1 MSASPPHHQDAG
13 SSGSDRPGGRVLT
26 INGGSSSVKFAVFDP
41 GSPPL
46 RTLAGAVERVGLA
59 DACLRTSGGGEPAAR
74 RPLPAADFD
83 QAVVGLLDWLQ
94 EFGDLGRVSAVGH
107 RIVHGGP
114 HHTDPQVVTPELL
127 ADLRAATPFA
137 PAHLPNGIRLVE
149 AVARRLPEVPQV
161 VCFDTAFH
169 RDLPPVARTLSIP
182 RRYQAEGIRRYGFHG
197 LSFAYLLE
205 EFERQVGADA
215 AQGRLVLAHLG
226 SGASMAAVRGGRCVD
241 TTMGLTP
248 AGGLVMGTRTGDIDP
263 GVLVYLARAEG
274 LSADQLEDLVTHRSG
289 LLGVSETSPD
299 VRDLLARQA
308 SDPRAAEAIE
318 LFCYQARKWIGAL
331 AAALGGLDALVF
343 SGGIGEHAPEIR
355 ARVCDGLGFLGVRLD
370 VAANAGN
377 APLISAAA
385 GGVAVRVIPTDEELM
400 IATMASRV
408 LDAGRRTEDE

>member
-1 MSASPPHHQDAG
+1 MIPPHHRSAG
-13 SSGSDRPGGRVLT
+13 SSGSDRPGDRVLT
-26 INGGSSSVKFAVFDP
+26 INGGSSSVKFAMFDS

-46 RTLAGAVERVGLA
+46 RNLAGAVERVGLA
-59 DACLRTSGGGEPAAR
+59 DAYLRTSGGGDPDVQ

-94 EFGDLGRVSAVGH
+94 EYGDLGRVSAVGH

-114 HHTDPQVVTPELL
+114 LHTDPQLVTPELI
-127 ADLRAATPFA
+127 ADLRDATPFA

-149 AVARRLPEVPQV
+149 AIARRLPGVPQV

-169 RDLPPVARTLSIP
+169 RDLPPVARTLPIP

-205 EFERQVGADA
+205 EFERQAGADA

-248 AGGLVMGTRTGDIDP
+248 AGGLVMGTRAGDLDP

-274 LSADQLEDLVTHRSG
+274 LSADQLEDLVTRHSG

-308 SDPRAAEAIE
+308 SDPRAAEAIDV
-318 LFCYQARKWIGAL
+318 FCYQARKWVGAL

-343 SGGIGEHAPEIR
+343 SGGIGENASEIR
-355 ARVCDGLGFLGVRLD
+355 ARVCEGLDFLGVQLD
-370 VAANAGN
+370 AAANAGN
-377 APLISAAA
+377 APLISTTA
-385 GGVAVRVIPTDEELM
+385 GTVAVRVIPTDEELM
-400 IATMASRV
+400 IAKMASRV
-408 LDAGRRTEDE
+408 LNFGRTMECS